1 MPNCKVWCK
10 TKNPLPCSN
19 WAILGLLTDGRGQ
32 KGRPIS
38 KISHTS
44 YNDETRH
51 SYALPKKYPKNTRI
65 AWTTSWVLLTS
76 AFFTRN
82 QSLLLYQETKT
93 NIALSYTISVSF
105 HNFVS
110 LRFLLIDEISTL
122 MISAKLATLSL
133 LKIQVFWSKGYGVI
147 ISVHDI
153 TKNYHVTQ
161 IILQMLPWFSFNN
174 LSLTISM
181 VLKWTYD

>member
-1 MPNCKVWCK
+1 MKLLLSYLKSLPSNLPNCKVWCK
-10 TKNPLPCSN
+10 TKNPLPYSR
-19 WAILGLLTDGRGQ
+19 WAILGLLADGRGQ

-38 KISHTS
+38 KICHTS
-44 YNDETRH
+44 YKDETRH

-65 AWTTSWVLLTS
+65 TWSTSWVLLTS

-82 QSLLLYQETKT
+82 QQLLLYQEIKT
-93 NIALSYTISVSF
+93 NFALSCTISVSF
-105 HNFVS
+105 HIFVS
-110 LRFLLIDEISTL
+110 LRFLLINEVSTL

-133 LKIQVFWSKGYGVI
+133 LKIEVFWSKGYDVI

-161 IILQMLPWFSFNN
+161 IILQMLP
-174 LSLTISM
+174 
-181 VLKWTYD
+181 